1 MNNRNQIVKQFSI
14 GFIPLLVFLV
24 AEYFYGVVV
33 GLAVAMAF
41 SLAEL
46 AYLWFRHRRVDTF
59 ILVDVGL
66 LLVLAGISIV
76 LDSDLLFKLK
86 PAVME
91 FILVGVLAVHGFT
104 RHPVLLWMMKRYMAG
119 MEPGEAQKAMLKTM
133 ARFLALIFLLH
144 TALIVWSAYYWSD
157 AAWAFVSGGLFYVIM
172 AVVFAGQWFYLKRKG
187 RANRPP
193 AVDDDEEWFD
203 LVDEQGRIT
212 GRAPRSRVHGDP
224 RLLHPVVH
232 VHVLNEKG
240 QLLLQKRSAGKELYP
255 ACWDTA
261 VGGHVASGENIMQA
275 LMREAR
281 EELNIDARKAVPLFR
296 YVMRNDYES
305 ELVHTFLLRRNGPF
319 RHNREEIEEVRF
331 WSPPEIEENTGE
343 KFTPN
348 LLEELKML
356 REKGLLGAAREKK
369 RKRR

>member
-1 MNNRNQIVKQFSI
+1 MNNRNQILKQFSI
-14 GFIPLLVFLV
+14 GFVPLLVFLV

-33 GLAVAMAF
+33 GLSVAMTF

-46 AYLWFRHRRVDTF
+46 AWLWFRHRRVDTF
-59 ILVDVGL
+59 IIVDVSL
-66 LLVLAGISIV
+66 LLVLAGVSIL

-91 FILVGVLAVHGFT
+91 LILVGVLAVHGFT

-119 MEPGEAQKAMLKTM
+119 MEPAEPQKAMLRTM

-144 TALIVWSAYYWSD
+144 TALIVWSAWFWSD

-172 AVVFAGQWFYLKRKG
+172 GVVFAGQWLYLKRKS
-187 RANRPP
+187 P
-193 AVDDDEEWFD
+193 AGPGSGSADEEWFD
-203 LVDEQGRIT
+203 IVDEEGRIT

-224 RLLHPVVH
+224 RLLHAVVH
-232 VHVLNEKG
+232 LHVVNDKG
-240 QLLLQKRSAGKELYP
+240 QLLLQKRAADKDLFP
-255 ACWDTA
+255 AFWDTA

-281 EELNIDARKAVPLFR
+281 EELNIDARKAEPLFR
-296 YVMRNDYES
+296 YVMRNKYES

-319 RHNREEIEEVRF
+319 RHNPGEIDEVRF
-331 WSPPEIEENTGE
+331 WNPAEIEPNAGE
-343 KFTPN
+343 RFTPN
-348 LLEELKML
+348 LLQEVGMLKQGGVPGVV
-356 REKGLLGAAREKK
+356 RG
-369 RKRR
+369 KRRASR